1 MVGYDGTEGGKLII
15 ENADG
20 VSYEGISDDEVE
32 IRNLNLDGLKLD
44 KTYVK
49 LEAGKSEALK
59 ATITP
64 EDSVAPVSFK
74 SSDPAVATVSEN
86 GLVTAIKPGRVTITA
101 EGTAEGKN
109 ISDSCTVVVYSRAYL
124 AVKQKADLKKLGLFK
139 EECVKFT
146 VDNKNATVNKK
157 CVLKA
162 KKAGTVTVKGLDA
175 EGNELQSIEFTIE
188 APKFKK
194 AEKIKQSEI
203 SEGYTIEGYSLFEEG
218 SGIQPDSWTSKK
230 EKIAT
235 VDASTGLITLTGEKG
250 GTVITAYFG
259 EGKEAAK
266 LKYKVKV
273 IK

>member
-1 MVGYDGTEGGKLII
+1 MFGKSKKTVCLILTAAMVMTSALLLHA
-15 ENADG
+15 EN
-20 VSYEGISDDEVE
+20 GISAAEESVE
-32 IRNLNLDGLKLD
+32 
-44 KTYVK
+44 
-49 LEAGKSEALK
+49 E
-59 ATITP
+59 P
-64 EDSVAPVSFK
+64 
-74 SSDPAVATVSEN
+74 
-86 GLVTAIKPGRVTITA
+86 
-101 EGTAEGKN
+101 
-109 ISDSCTVVVYSRAYL
+109 
-124 AVKQKADLKKLGLFK
+124 
-139 EECVKFT
+139 VKFT
-146 VDNKNATVNKK
+146 ADNKNVSLNKK
-157 CVLKA
+157 GILKA

-194 AEKIKQSEI
+194 AEKLKQSEI

-235 VDASTGLITLTGEKG
+235 VDESTGLITLTGEKG